1 MFVFS
6 LWCHLIYSRYIT
18 SLSIFAF
25 FSCEFVISRFSGAG
39 IGLVRSEQ
47 DDGSGNLQCVEGAT
61 ETIGGWL
68 YRWAM
73 ISGAL
78 SPIFGIGILILMLF
92 DCCCKGEKLRIW

>member
-1 MFVFS
+1 MFC
-6 LWCHLIYSRYIT
+6 LLTLASRYII
-18 SLSIFAF
+18 SLSAFAF

-78 SPIFGIGILILMLF
+78 SPIFGIGILVLMLF
-92 DCCCKGEKLRIW
+92 DCCCKGELLRI